1 MKKVVLYLFL
11 SIQACQPVFAQS
23 YLKGPALIEGVTV
36 TATAAGTTTLT
47 KDSQTVQ
54 TLTGSTT
61 QTIIL
66 PDATTLPVGRYFEFY
81 NLSSG
86 AVTVNYN
93 GGSLART
100 IIPSGHSKIT
110 LTANGTAAGDWAIEK
125 ITIAFSDS
133 LLTGTLGVDKGG
145 TGVASTTAY
154 GVLAGGTTST
164 GALQN
169 IGVGSSG
176 QILTSNGAG
185 VLPSFQAAPVSTTLT
200 TKGDIQTY
208 STVNDRLGV
217 GTNDQILI
225 ADSGATTGL
234 NWANRDAANYLLN
247 PSFEHTT
254 ATTSWT
260 QGSGTS
266 CAAETT
272 EVSDGTKSLLC
283 TLTAATAASVYQ
295 DVTPTVK
302 MSGINFEYGVWIKTA
317 STTLSV
323 CARQAAATVGSCT
336 TVIGDNVWHYY
347 PINYPGPSSGSVGVS
362 VVPLS
367 STTGTYYIDAGYV
380 GKARNI
386 GTVAQASFVGAL
398 KYAGVASC
406 QWSTAST
413 SFAAFAADT
422 DCNTPTVTGSAT
434 APGTKIPGV
443 VFSNLAPGTY
453 RVVAN
458 FGIGKTGTQDA
469 VVSMALNDGTTTSA
483 GKTFYNGIANG
494 TVVAPATVE
503 GYFTYTTAQSSVTFQ
518 VYGYSQNASNNAI
531 IEMGNTNRDFEIA
544 VEYFPSAAQTV
555 VNMNQVRPPTIQ
567 KFTSG
572 SGTYTV
578 PVGVTHINVR
588 MVGGGGGGAGGG
600 TSGAGNGTAGGNTTF
615 GTSLLAANGGSG
627 GTGGQA
633 AGASGGS
640 ASLGTG
646 PIGTAVTGSG
656 GGSPTGTGGTGLWAS
671 GGVGGISPFGGGSV
685 PGTANLAGVAAI
697 ANSGSGGSGGGANTT
712 ASNISGAGGGAGGYV
727 DAWINVGM
735 AVWANTFS
743 YSVGSS
749 GGGGSAGGGSSS
761 SGLAGGSGYIEVTEY
776 YGNNM
781 PLLVGGVTS
790 NTSGM
795 ERVER
800 ARITGGTVNQT
811 CASSPCTVYSQSG
824 SWLSG
829 VTRSS
834 TGIYVFTF
842 ASGMFSALPSCVA
855 TGENGAQVLIFNLNV
870 TSTTAM
876 TVNVYDTSGT
886 ARDAYFNVNCQGPR

>member
-1 MKKVVLYLFL
+1 MSYPGRLLNLFRRFMKKVVLYLFL

-386 GTVAQASFVGAL
+386 GTVAQASFFGGMEQAGA
-398 KYAGVASC
+398 GSC
-406 QWSTAST
+406 IYSENTSTGT
-413 SFAAFAADT
+413 SDFKDLGSSSG
-422 DCNTPTVTGSAT
+422 CNAWTTSGSVTAT
-434 APGTKIPGV
+434 GTNDHRPV
-443 VFSNLAPGTY
+443 LANLAPGTY
-453 RVVAN
+453 QVSVSGTFLNDTAN
-458 FGIGKTGTQDA
+458 QLCAFRL
-469 VVSMALNDGTTTSA
+469 SDGTTTYQPQTVA
-483 GKTFYNGIANG
+483 GPNAANG
-494 TVVAPATVE
+494 VSVPTLTFSVP
-503 GYFTYTTAQSSVTFQ
+503 YTTPQSSITLKLQASDNGAGSCSLYNVANL
-518 VYGYSQNASNNAI
+518 NAAWKI
-531 IEMGNTNRDFEIA
+531 Y
-544 VEYFPSAAQTV
+544 YFPSAAQTV
-555 VNMNQVRPPTIQ
+555 VNMNQSGWYVDATMDGANPDLGVSNVSSYTEITNASLTLKPQ
-567 KFTSG
+567 SG
-572 SGTYTV
+572 SAA
-578 PVGVTHINVR
+578 VGVMCSSTN
-588 MVGGGGGGAGGG
+588 A
-600 TSGAGNGTAGGNTTF
+600 ATAPSTGNTTC
-615 GTSLLAANGGSG
+615 AAGSESVGINFSIPTPGSYEVCWYGSSYKVVDGSEAVNTTLQLIETPTNAQTLTLEG
-627 GTGGQA
+627 GTRQ
-633 AGASGGS
+633 
-640 ASLGTG
+640 L
-646 PIGTAVTGSG
+646 
-656 GGSPTGTGGTGLWAS
+656 
-671 GGVGGISPFGGGSV
+671 
-685 PGTANLAGVAAI
+685 
-697 ANSGSGGSGGGANTT
+697 
-712 ASNISGAGGGAGGYV
+712 
-727 DAWINVGM
+727 
-735 AVWANTFS
+735 
-743 YSVGSS
+743 
-749 GGGGSAGGGSSS
+749 SS
-761 SGLAGGSGYIEVTEY
+761 SGNATAGVIDSVVTDAITNCSVFNWTSSGIKGVRLMYEQAVSGTPDSSLLFADEDGATGQRNMRFTVKPITTAMP
-776 YGNNM
+776 M

-800 ARITGGTVNQT
+800 AFINGGTVST
-811 CASSPCTVYSQSG
+811 DCSSSPCTVTSQSG
-824 SWLSG
+824 TWITS
-829 VTRSS
+829 VTRSGTGTYTVNIA
-834 TGIYVFTF
+834 TGI
-842 ASGMFSALPSCVA
+842 FSAQPNC
-855 TGENGAQVLIFNLNV
+855 TGTAETGSAYGSILQRVSAGSS
-870 TSTTAM
+870 TSLQILTLSSPTTTADM
-876 TVNVYDTSGT
+876 RFSII
-886 ARDAYFNVNCQGPR
+886 CQGPR